1 MAPKP
6 KTEEIPI
13 PQASD
18 EPYFGSVAF
27 FKHIILGVVFLM
39 IFVPV
44 MCCLILMVKNR
55 QLKQAMNAYWQE
67 AQAALPAEAEATDE
81 QQAFFAETPDY
92 TSLYP
97 DMVLPQP
104 ARNTVQEQNIVY
116 LTFDDGPSRLTE
128 QVLDI
133 LAEYDVKATFFA
145 VPKEDETSAN
155 RMRRVVDEGH
165 TLAMHSYE
173 HDYAKMYASVENYLD
188 DIHHAYEIIHEA
200 TGIYP
205 QVFRFAGGSMNAY
218 NSAIH
223 QELISEMLRRGF
235 VYFDWNATAGDAT
248 TRVPS
253 PETLAASALKAAG
266 QYSRVVLLMHD
277 SAGKDNLLEALPQII
292 EGYREAGYTFAPL
305 TPEVTP
311 VVFSYTD

>member
-1 MAPKP
+1 M
-6 KTEEIPI
+6 
-13 PQASD
+13 
-18 EPYFGSVAF
+18 AF
-27 FKHIILGVVFLM
+27 FKHIILGTVFLL
-39 IFVPV
+39 IFVPI
-44 MCCLILMVKNR
+44 MCCIILMVKNR
-55 QLKQAMNAYWQE
+55 QLKNALVRQS
-67 AQAALPAEAEATDE
+67 AAVLPDE
-81 QQAFFAETPDY
+81 SQDDTIADPALWPEPLGEMPLY
-92 TSLYP
+92 TELYP
-97 DMVLPQP
+97 DMVLAQP
-104 ARNTVQEQNIVY
+104 ARNTVQEQNVVY
-116 LTFDDGPSRLTE
+116 LTFDDGPSRLTD

-133 LAEYDVKATFFA
+133 LAGYGVQATFFA
-145 VPKEDETSAN
+145 VPKEDETTAD
-155 RMRRVVDEGH
+155 RMRRVVAEGH
-165 TLAMHSYE
+165 TLGMHTYE

-188 DIHHAYEIIHEA
+188 DIHQAYEIIHEA

-235 VYFDWNATAGDAT
+235 VYFDWNATTGDAI

-253 PETLAASALKAAG
+253 PETLTANALKAAG